1 MLYQLRNGR
10 TIEITVEQF
19 LWMTDAELESL
30 ETTYYGE
37 VVNDPFAISV
47 LYYGPAVQEDT
58 IDDFNYNDSPEDLT
72 NISREDKLTDDDY
85 IDKDNIEQ

>member
-19 LWMTDAELESL
+19 LWMSDAELESL
-30 ETTYYGE
+30 ESTYYGE

-47 LYYGPAVQEDT
+47 LHYGPAVQEDA

-72 NISREDKLTDDDY
+72 NISKEDKLTDDDY

>member
-19 LWMTDAELESL
+19 LWMSDAELESL
-30 ETTYYGE
+30 ESTYYGE

-47 LYYGPAVQEDT
+47 LHYGPAVQEELP
-58 IDDFNYNDSPEDLT
+58 DDFNFVDNTEDLT
-72 NISREDKLTDDDY
+72 NISKEDKLTDDDY

>member
-30 ETTYYGE
+30 ESTYYGE

-47 LYYGPAVQEDT
+47 LYYGPAVQEDA

-72 NISREDKLTDDDY
+72 NISKEDKLTDDDY